1 MKKVTCLILVFGV
14 IVITADETVKQP
26 FVGLVINKTEEKE
39 MKIGSLKVISS
50 NSFPILRTNK
60 FGL

>member
-1 MKKVTCLILVFGV
+1 MKKLACLILVFGV
-14 IVITADETVKQP
+14 IAIAADETVKQP
-26 FVGLVINKTEEKE
+26 FVGVVINKTEEKE

-50 NSFPILRTNK
+50 NSCSILRTNK